1 MSLLPAFL
9 DLRGE
14 RAVIVGGGRVALRR
28 AHTLLRAG
36 LSVTVV
42 APEVQADLKAL
53 PVTVL
58 ARPYAHGDLH
68 GAALV
73 VAATPDARVNAQV
86 VAEARAQGSLVNDAA
101 DAARGSLRF
110 AAVAEEA
117 GVQVAV
123 STGREL
129 PMLAQALAQRCAE
142 LLPTE
147 AQLGRWTAQREAAL
161 TLPEPQKHAALDTL
175 RADIRRALGA
185 A

>member
-9 DLRGE
+9 DLRGA

-28 AHTLLRAG
+28 AQTLLRAG

-42 APEVQADLKAL
+42 APQVQAELSAL
-53 PVTVL
+53 PVAVV
-58 ARPYAHGDLH
+58 ARAYAPGDLR

-73 VAATPDARVNAQV
+73 VAATPDAGVNAQV
-86 VAEARAQGSLVNDAA
+86 VQEARAQGSLVNDAA
-101 DAARGSLRF
+101 DAARGTLRF

-123 STGREL
+123 SSGREL
-129 PMLAQALAQRCAE
+129 PMLAQALAQRCAA

-147 AQLGRWTAQREAAL
+147 AQLCGWTAQREAAL
-161 TLPEPQKHAALDTL
+161 ILPEPEKHTALNTL
-175 RADIRRALGA
+175 REDIRRALGA